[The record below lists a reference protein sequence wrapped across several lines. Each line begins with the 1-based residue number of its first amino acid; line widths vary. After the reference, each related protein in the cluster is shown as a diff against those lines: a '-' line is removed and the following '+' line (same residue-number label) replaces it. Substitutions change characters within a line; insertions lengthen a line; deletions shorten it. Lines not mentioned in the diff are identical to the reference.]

1 MKNTRTP
8 KTVKTALTAIMTVM
22 VTLPLTFG
30 NLGPIT
36 PLGDED
42 VGYSA
47 ESVIPGTGA
56 GYADPNGDEDVGYA
70 AE

>member
-42 VGYSA
+42 VGYAA
-47 ESVIPGTGA
+47 ESIIPGPGD
-56 GYADPNGDEDVGYA
+56 GYAEPNGDEDVGYA